1 MQDRTLPA
9 LPGVRPPFSLLGRAY
24 PPCLHPFSDLSKISL
39 ADLKLDTHH
48 HGHYLLLRTFC
59 QPLGVGSPLLAAI
72 EDERGGVDRLACFN
86 VKVALKASDVLP
98 EGSVVGVKEPYYCL
112 GPDEKWLV
120 RVDHASDLV
129 VLEEEHELFPKQWKA
144 ASPKTAM
151 VWKLEGNAALAREK
165 FLEAHR
171 CYTRAL
177 AATEADAVDL
187 KRDIYR
193 NRSQASLRLGHYDAT
208 ISDAF
213 WALTNEQDQ
222 ASKIKDAK
230 AHFRRGLANYRLG
243 HFSSALRSLSQA
255 LELSPSDKQVIAEK
269 TKTEKRLG
277 EQNGGVYDFAEIIE
291 EVTKNGFVAD
301 RASFTSKTEVR
312 ESAEYGR
319 GLFATQ
325 AISMG
330 DLILCEK
337 AFVVAHETVSGTK
350 NSSPALWRSC
360 IEKVTDNPSLGRGL
374 FNLYAGEPLPSTP
387 TSIPIIDGK
396 PIVDMMKI
404 SEILKHNIFS
414 YTVGR
419 EARPYGTSAMTT
431 THEPKSLALFLRA
444 SLANHNCLFNTKRSF
459 IGDLIIFRAT
469 KDIPKDAEITI
480 AYLDP
485 GGADND
491 LLQDT
496 LFKNLGFRCGCLVCQ
511 TEAKRTTD
519 RKSLVQRMRT
529 FLSSQRV
536 GPMFVRQAEA
546 LAVELEEAY
555 SLHLSLGLP
564 CVCVSPIWQWLCQE
578 YFLLGDRYHVER
590 CAMNVLKVHGYKVE
604 TEGSKVSLDATY
616 GFPSMAVVGAL
627 SFLSRMYER
636 DGNVALSQEF
646 ETLAKTVYKIENGT
660 PIGYDLRY

>member
-1 MQDRTLPA
+1 M
-9 LPGVRPPFSLLGRAY
+9 
-24 PPCLHPFSDLSKISL
+24 
-39 ADLKLDTHH
+39 
-48 HGHYLLLRTFC
+48 
-59 QPLGVGSPLLAAI
+59 
-72 EDERGGVDRLACFN
+72 
-86 VKVALKASDVLP
+86 
-98 EGSVVGVKEPYYCL
+98 
-112 GPDEKWLV
+112 
-120 RVDHASDLV
+120 
-129 VLEEEHELFPKQWKA
+129 
-144 ASPKTAM
+144 
-151 VWKLEGNAALAREK
+151 
-165 FLEAHR
+165 
-171 CYTRAL
+171 
-177 AATEADAVDL
+177 
-187 KRDIYR
+187 
-193 NRSQASLRLGHYDAT
+193 GHYDAT

-243 HFSSALRSLSQA
+243 HFSSALRSLSHA
-255 LELSPSDKQVIAEK
+255 LELAPSDKLAKLEHGR
-269 TKTEKRLG
+269 TEQRLK
-277 EQNGGVYDFAEIIE
+277 EQNEGEYDFAEIIE

-337 AFVVAHETVSGTK
+337 AFVVAHEIISGTK
-350 NSSPALWRSC
+350 NSSPALWRGC

-396 PIVDMMKI
+396 PVVDMMKI
-404 SEILKHNIFS
+404 SDVLKHNIFS

-419 EARPYGTSAMTT
+419 EARPYGTSAITT

-511 TEAKRTTD
+511 TEAKCTTD
-519 RKSLVQRMRT
+519 RKSLIRTVRT
-529 FLSSQRV
+529 FLAAQRV

-546 LAVELEEAY
+546 LAVDLEEAY

-564 CVCVSPIWQWLCQE
+564 CVGISPIWQWLCQE
-578 YFLLGDRYHVER
+578 YFLLGDRDQVER
-590 CAMNVLKVHGYKVE
+590 CAMSVLKVHGYKVE
-604 TEGSKVSLDATY
+604 IEGSKVSLDATY

>member
-1 MQDRTLPA
+1 MQRL
-9 LPGVRPPFSLLGRAY
+9 SLR
-24 PPCLHPFSDLSKISL
+24 LSRMEAGQARIPIY
-39 ADLKLDTHH
+39 T
-48 HGHYLLLRTFC
+48 R
-59 QPLGVGSPLLAAI
+59 Q
-72 EDERGGVDRLACFN
+72 
-86 VKVALKASDVLP
+86 
-98 EGSVVGVKEPYYCL
+98 
-112 GPDEKWLV
+112 
-120 RVDHASDLV
+120 
-129 VLEEEHELFPKQWKA
+129 LFQWEFIN
-144 ASPKTAM
+144 TAM
-151 VWKLEGNAALAREK
+151 VWKLEGNAASAKEK
-165 FLEAHR
+165 YLEAHR

-177 AATEADAVDL
+177 AATGADAVDL

-193 NRSQASLRLGHYDAT
+193 NRSQASLRLGRYDAT
-208 ISDAF
+208 IADAF
-213 WALTNEQDQ
+213 WALINEQDE

-255 LELSPSDKQVIAEK
+255 LELSPSDEQVVVEK
-269 TKTEKRLG
+269 TRTEKRLG
-277 EQNGGVYDFAEIIE
+277 EQNEGEYDFAEIIE

-404 SEILKHNIFS
+404 SDVLKHNIFS

-431 THEPKSLALFLRA
+431 THESKSLALFLRA
-444 SLANHNCLFNTKRSF
+444 ALANHNCLFNTKRSF

-511 TEAKRTTD
+511 TEAKCTTD
-519 RKSLVQRMRT
+519 RKSLIRT
-529 FLSSQRV
+529 
-536 GPMFVRQAEA
+536 AEA
-546 LAVELEEAY
+546 LAVDLEEAY

-564 CVCVSPIWQWLCQE
+564 CVGISPIWQWLCQE
-578 YFLLGDRYHVER
+578 YFLLGDRDQVER

-604 TEGSKVSLDATY
+604 IEGSKVSLDATY

-646 ETLAKTVYKIENGT
+646 ETLAKTVYNIENGT

>member
-1 MQDRTLPA
+1 MSR
-9 LPGVRPPFSLLGRAY
+9 VRPPFSLLGRAY

-86 VKVALKASDVLP
+86 VKVASEAVDVLP

-129 VLEEEHELFPKQWKA
+129 VLEEEHELFPEQWKA

-151 VWKLEGNAALAREK
+151 VWKLEGNAALAKEK
-165 FLEAHR
+165 YLEAHR

-177 AATEADAVDL
+177 AATGADAVDL

-255 LELSPSDKQVIAEK
+255 LELSPSDEQVIAEK
-269 TKTEKRLG
+269 TRTEKRLG
-277 EQNGGVYDFAEIIE
+277 EQNEGVYDFAEIIE
-291 EVTKNGFVAD
+291 EVTKHGFVAD
-301 RASFTSKTEVR
+301 RASST
-312 ESAEYGR
+312 
-319 GLFATQ
+319 
-325 AISMG
+325 
-330 DLILCEK
+330 
-337 AFVVAHETVSGTK
+337 
-350 NSSPALWRSC
+350 
-360 IEKVTDNPSLGRGL
+360 GL

-396 PIVDMMKI
+396 PVVDMMKI
-404 SEILKHNIFS
+404 SDVLKHNIFS

-511 TEAKRTTD
+511 TEAKCTTD
-519 RKSLVQRMRT
+519 RKTLVQTLRT
-529 FLSSQRV
+529 FLSSQRL
-536 GPMFVRQAEA
+536 GPMFVRQAED

-555 SLHLSLGLP
+555 ALHLSLGLP
-564 CVCVSPIWQWLCQE
+564 CVSVSPIWQWLCQE
-578 YFLLGDRYHVER
+578 YFLLGDRDQVER
-590 CAMNVLKVHGYKVE
+590 CAMNVLKVHGYKVAI
-604 TEGSKVSLDATY
+604 EGSKVSLDATY

-627 SFLSRMYER
+627 SFLSKMYER
-636 DGNVALSQEF
+636 DENVALSQEF